1 MFRKGVNKVFDK
13 IYDPRRRVV
22 KRCIFVVSG
31 SIKLRAA
38 LVAYDVT
45 EQGRAPCTLSPWR
58 EEVFI
63 SRVRFFLFRL
73 GGFNNIHP
81 LHLQH
86 WLSRTHVHTILHT
99 RNIYSSRNSPRPKS
113 RFSSSPNPQ
122 PSTLRS
128 VKAVTDLFLVI
139 SRYPVGHTAIGFSF
153 GRAPGSED

>member
-1 MFRKGVNKVFDK
+1 MTESSVPTDHIGVDKEEDMFRKGVNKVFDK

-81 LHLQH
+81 IPHEVSPTAFAALA
-86 WLSRTHVHTILHT
+86 LSDPCTYYIA
-99 RNIYSSRNSPRPKS
+99 YS
-113 RFSSSPNPQ
+113 
-122 PSTLRS
+122 
-128 VKAVTDLFLVI
+128 
-139 SRYPVGHTAIGFSF
+139 
-153 GRAPGSED
+153 